1 MPDQHTTRRRFIAG
15 AGAAGA
21 GVALAGAPDR
31 PSPAGA
37 VAAARCACC
46 TSPTR
51 TSPRTSPA
59 PSRSRAPPCAS
70 GSPIAPTSSSR
81 AGTRSTTRC
90 TRTGRPPRRSGP
102 PTSAS
107 TRACGRPWRT
117 SWATTTAG
125 RARARRPIRAGR
137 RWRWPSWASQRS
149 YYSLTLRGWKLIV
162 LDSIEL
168 TGGGAYV
175 GRLGDEQ
182 TAWLA
187 AELARTPDWMH
198 VVLVTHIPIQT
209 ALPFTDSSLRAA
221 DGSFTVPP
229 GWGVHS
235 DLPELNELFIDHP
248 NVRLALS
255 GHNHVRDDITYN
267 TVRFACGGS
276 IAGNWWDEADPGY
289 RDTPA
294 GFAIVDLQ
302 RDGTADIH
310 YWSYREVDEREV
322 SADGP
327 ARGSR
332 RVDATAARGRA
343 RVPEPAAVHALAVRR
358 LVASDGRWTG
368 TPKDCSTDLPD
379 DRAREARRGAAGRA
393 PRGRRP
399 ARGAAGGGAGAAAGA
414 APRRPAARAR
424 AQVHAGG
431 AGGAGPASRSTTCRP
446 AAARSGC
453 RCRSRTR
460 RCSATA
466 TSRR

>member
-1 MPDQHTTRRRFIAG
+1 MTDQHTTRRRFIAG

-21 GVALAGAPDR
+21 GVALAGAPG
-31 PSPAGA
+31 PALAREGRRRGA
-37 VAAARCACC
+37 VRLLHF
-46 TSPTR
+46 TDPHVTPDI
-51 TSPRTSPA
+51 PRSEPL
-59 PSRSRAPPCAS
+59 
-70 GSPIAPTSSSR
+70 
-81 AGTRSTTRC
+81 
-90 TRTGRPPRRSGP
+90 
-102 PTSAS
+102 
-107 TRACGRPWRT
+107 TRAALRLGLSYRPDLVVQGGDAIYDALYADR
-117 SWATTTAG
+117 ATTE
-125 RARARRPIRAGR
+125 RQ
-137 RWRWPSWASQRS
+137 WAAHQRIWQGVRTPVAHVLGNHDCWQGPGSEADPTGKALALAQLGLARS
-149 YYSLTLRGWKLIV
+149 YYALTLRHWKLIV

-175 GRLGDEQ
+175 GLLGAEQ

-187 AELARTPDWMH
+187 SELARTPDWMH

-209 ALPFTDSSLRAA
+209 ALPFTDASLRAG

-248 NVRLALS
+248 NVQLALS

-327 ARGSR
+327 ARGSG
-332 RVDATAARGRA
+332 RVDATAARGPV
-343 RVPEPAAVHALAVRR
+343 RVPEPAAVPAV
-358 LVASDGRWTG
+358 V
-368 TPKDCSTDLPD
+368 
-379 DRAREARRGAAGRA
+379 
-393 PRGRRP
+393 RRP
-399 ARGAAGGGAGAAAGA
+399 AL
-414 APRRPAARAR
+414 
-424 AQVHAGG
+424 
-431 AGGAGPASRSTTCRP
+431 
-446 AAARSGC
+446 
-453 RCRSRTR
+453 
-460 RCSATA
+460 
-466 TSRR
+466 